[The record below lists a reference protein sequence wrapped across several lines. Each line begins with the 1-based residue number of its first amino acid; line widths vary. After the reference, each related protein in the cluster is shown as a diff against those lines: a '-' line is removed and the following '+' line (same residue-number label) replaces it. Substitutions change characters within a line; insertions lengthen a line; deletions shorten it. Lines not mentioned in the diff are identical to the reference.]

1 MLTISDQITGIIRTA
16 SIVSNTC
23 DRYLASTAASD
34 GRHNHRCYG
43 RGVPSLDSVTV
54 AYVPIYPNMQHYV
67 MEREGYYQDVPV
79 DVTIERF
86 SSGPSVVKAFASGD
100 VDVALFGITPAM
112 VLVDK
117 GIQASVL
124 AANSRN
130 GFKIMGTTELA
141 DLYDQEG
148 AATFDR
154 FEEDHDRTVRFGVPP
169 DGSVPDI
176 VLRYWI
182 RADLDIGDVES
193 AINTSKV
200 PPAKAVQTIQSGDI
214 DATIIQEPFA
224 TIIGRDDGFGDLAW
238 SGNILDN
245 HPVTVLFANQQVL
258 DDSDVAVSL
267 VEQHVA
273 ATELILDSPDAAA
286 AHAASVIGSGVS
298 EDLAE
303 TAMDSKASDFLSDPH
318 AITEQA
324 ATMGEFV
331 AKIGNIEQP
340 VATENLFAFDPYDAI
355 QE

>member
-1 MLTISDQITGIIRTA
+1 
-16 SIVSNTC
+16 
-23 DRYLASTAASD
+23 
-34 GRHNHRCYG
+34 
-43 RGVPSLDSVTV
+43 
-54 AYVPIYPNMQHYV
+54 MQHYV
-67 MEREGYYQDVPV
+67 MEQEGYYEDVPAA
-79 DVTIERF
+79 VTIERF

-112 VLVDK
+112 VLADK
-117 GIQASVL
+117 GTDAGIL

-130 GFKIMGTTELA
+130 GFKIMGTTELVERNEQDGTA
-141 DLYDQEG
+141 MFE
-148 AATFDR
+148 R
-154 FEEDHDRTVRFGVPP
+154 FEQEQGRKVRFGAPP
-169 DGSVPDI
+169 DGSVPDV

-182 RADLDIGDVES
+182 QEDLDAGEMASV
-193 AINTSKV
+193 INKSKV

-224 TIIGRDDGFGDLAW
+224 TIIDQDDGFGELAW
-238 SGNILDN
+238 SGNILEN

-258 DDSDVAVSL
+258 DDADIAQSL

-273 ATELILDSPDAAA
+273 ATEFTADAPDAAA

-298 EDLAE
+298 EDLA
-303 TAMDSKASDFLSDPH
+303 TAAMDSQASDFLSDPH
-318 AITEQA
+318 AITDQA

-331 AKIGNIEQP
+331 ANVGNIEAP

>member
-1 MLTISDQITGIIRTA
+1 VIDISRRRLLQTAGGTTVAAAGIA
-16 SIVSNTC
+16 GC
-23 DRYLASTAASD
+23 LGQGGPA
-34 GRHNHRCYG
+34 
-43 RGVPSLDSVTV
+43 LDSITV
-54 AYVPIYPNMQHYV
+54 AYVPIFPNMQHYV
-67 MEREGYYQDVPV
+67 MEREGYYEDIPA

-117 GIQASVL
+117 GIGASVL
-124 AANSRN
+124 AANSKN

-141 DLYDQEG
+141 DLDEQDA

-154 FEEDHDRTVRFGVPP
+154 FEEEHDRKVRFGVPP

-182 RADLDIGDVES
+182 QEALGIGEMES
-193 AINTSKV
+193 VINKSNV

-214 DATIIQEPFA
+214 DATMIQEPFA
-224 TIIGRDDGFGDLAW
+224 TIIGRDGGFGDLAW
-238 SGNILDN
+238 SGTILDN
-245 HPVTVLFANQQVL
+245 HPVTVLFANRQVL
-258 DDSDVAVSL
+258 DESDVARSL

-273 ATELILDSPDAAA
+273 ATEFIADSPDAAA

-303 TAMDSKASDFLSDPH
+303 TAMDSQASDFLSDPH
-318 AITEQA
+318 AITDQA

-331 AKIGNIEQP
+331 ATVGNIEEP
-340 VATENLFAFDPYDAI
+340 VATENLFAFDPYDAS

>member
-1 MLTISDQITGIIRTA
+1 MVQISRRSLLQKAGATTTAATGIA
-16 SIVSNTC
+16 GC
-23 DRYLASTAASD
+23 LGQGGA
-34 GRHNHRCYG
+34 
-43 RGVPSLDSVTV
+43 SLDSVTV

-67 MEREGYYQDVPV
+67 MEQEGDYENVPADVS
-79 DVTIERF
+79 IERF

-117 GIQASVL
+117 GTNAGIL

-141 DLYDQEG
+141 DLYEQEG
-148 AATFDR
+148 AATFER
-154 FEEDHDRTVRFGVPP
+154 FEEEHGRKVRFGAPP

-182 RADLDIGDVES
+182 QEDLDVGEMDS
-193 AINTSKV
+193 TINKSKV

-224 TIIGRDDGFGDLAW
+224 TIISQADGFEELAW

-245 HPVTVLFANQQVL
+245 HPVTVLFANQRVL
-258 DDSDVAVSL
+258 DDDEVAQSL

-273 ATELILDSPDAAA
+273 ATEFTGNSPDAAA
-286 AHAASVIGSGVS
+286 SHAASVIGSGVS
-298 EDLAE
+298 EDLA
-303 TAMDSKASDFLSDPH
+303 TAAVDSKASEFISDPH
-318 AITEQA
+318 AITDQA

-331 AKIGNIEQP
+331 ASVGNIEEP
-340 VATENLFAFDPYDAI
+340 VVTENLFAFDPYDAL
-355 QE
+355 Q

>member
-1 MLTISDQITGIIRTA
+1 MAATGVA
-16 SIVSNTC
+16 GC
-23 DRYLASTAASD
+23 L
-34 GRHNHRCYG
+34 GQEG
-43 RGVPSLDSVTV
+43 GSLDSVTV
-54 AYVPIYPNMQHYV
+54 AYVPIYPNIQHYV
-67 MEREGYYQDVPV
+67 MEQEGYYEDVPTA
-79 DVTIERF
+79 VTIERF

-117 GIQASVL
+117 GTNAGIL

-141 DLYDQEG
+141 DLYEQEG
-148 AATFDR
+148 AATFER
-154 FEEDHDRTVRFGVPP
+154 FEEEHGRKVRFGAPP

-182 RADLDIGDVES
+182 QEDLDVGEMDS
-193 AINTSKV
+193 SINKSKV

-224 TIIGRDDGFGDLAW
+224 TIISQADGFEEFAW

-258 DDSDVAVSL
+258 DDDEVAQSL

-273 ATELILDSPDAAA
+273 ATEFTGDSPDAAA
-286 AHAASVIGSGVS
+286 SHAASVIGSGVS
-298 EDLAE
+298 EDLA
-303 TAMDSKASDFLSDPH
+303 TAAMDSKASEFISDPH
-318 AITEQA
+318 AITDQA

-331 AKIGNIEQP
+331 ANVGNIEEP
-340 VATENLFAFDPYDAI
+340 VATEDLFALDPYDAI
-355 QE
+355 Q

>member
-1 MLTISDQITGIIRTA
+1 MANISRRRLLQKA
-16 SIVSNTC
+16 SATTV
-23 DRYLASTAASD
+23 AAA
-34 GRHNHRCYG
+34 
-43 RGVPSLDSVTV
+43 GVAGCLGQGGGSLDSVTV

-67 MEREGYYQDVPV
+67 MEQEGFYENVSADVS
-79 DVTIERF
+79 IERF

-117 GIQASVL
+117 GNDAGVL

-130 GFKIMGTTELA
+130 GFKVMGTTELA
-141 DLYDQEG
+141 DRYEQEG
-148 AATFDR
+148 AAAFGR
-154 FEEDHDRTVRFGVPP
+154 FEEEHGRKVRFGAPP

-182 RADLDIGDVES
+182 QEDLDVGEMETVIDK
-193 AINTSKV
+193 SKV

-224 TIIGRDDGFGDLAW
+224 TIIGEEDGFEELAW

-258 DDSDVAVSL
+258 DDSEVAGSL

-273 ATELILDSPDAAA
+273 ATEFTVDSPDAAA
-286 AHAASVIGSGVS
+286 GHAASVIGSGVS
-298 EDLAE
+298 EDLAKA
-303 TAMDSKASDFLSDPH
+303 AMDSKASEFISDPH
-318 AITEQA
+318 AITDQA

-331 AKIGNIEQP
+331 TNVGNIEEP
-340 VATENLFAFDPYDAI
+340 VATEDLFAFEPYDATH
-355 QE
+355 

>member
-1 MLTISDQITGIIRTA
+1 MSHISRRRLLQTGATTIATAGIA
-16 SIVSNTC
+16 GC
-23 DRYLASTAASD
+23 LGQGGA
-34 GRHNHRCYG
+34 
-43 RGVPSLDSVTV
+43 SLDSVTV

-67 MEREGYYQDVPV
+67 MEQEGYYEDVPA

-86 SSGPSVVKAFASGD
+86 SSGPNVVKAFASGD

-112 VLVDK
+112 VLVDEDTHA
-117 GIQASVL
+117 GVL

-141 DLYDQEG
+141 DLYEQEG
-148 AATFDR
+148 ATTFGR
-154 FEEDHDRTVRFGVPP
+154 FEEERGRKVRFGAPP

-182 RADLDIGDVES
+182 QEDLDVGEMES
-193 AINTSKV
+193 VIDKSKV

-224 TIIGRDDGFGDLAW
+224 TIIDQNDGFGELAW
-238 SGNILDN
+238 SGNVLEN

-258 DDSDVAVSL
+258 DDSDVAQSL
-267 VEQHVA
+267 VEQHIT
-273 ATELILDSPDAAA
+273 ATEFTADSPDAAA

-298 EDLAE
+298 EDLAK
-303 TAMDSKASDFLSDPH
+303 AAIDSKASEFISDPH
-318 AITEQA
+318 VITDQT

-331 AKIGNIEQP
+331 ANVGNIEEP
-340 VATENLFAFDPYDAI
+340 VATEDLFAFDPYDAS

>member
-1 MLTISDQITGIIRTA
+1 MVQISRRRLLQKAGATTIAATGIAGCLGQGGT
-16 SIVSNTC
+16 
-23 DRYLASTAASD
+23 
-34 GRHNHRCYG
+34 
-43 RGVPSLDSVTV
+43 SLDSVTV

-67 MEREGYYQDVPV
+67 MEQEGYYEDVPT

-117 GIQASVL
+117 GTDASIL

-130 GFKIMGTTELA
+130 GFKIMGTTELV
-141 DLYDQEG
+141 DRYEQEG
-148 AATFDR
+148 AAAFER
-154 FEEDHDRTVRFGVPP
+154 FEEEHGRKVRFGAPP

-182 RADLDIGDVES
+182 QEDLDVGETKSVIDK
-193 AINTSKV
+193 SKV

-224 TIIGRDDGFGDLAW
+224 TVIGQDDGFGKLAW
-238 SGNILDN
+238 SGNILED

-258 DDSDVAVSL
+258 DDSEVAQSL

-273 ATELILDSPDAAA
+273 ATEFTADSPGAAA

-298 EDLAE
+298 EDLA
-303 TAMDSKASDFLSDPH
+303 TAAMNSQASEFFSNPH
-318 AITEQA
+318 AITDQA

-331 AKIGNIEQP
+331 ANVGNIEDP

>member
-1 MLTISDQITGIIRTA
+1 MAHISRRRLLQTGATTIAATGVA
-16 SIVSNTC
+16 GC
-23 DRYLASTAASD
+23 L
-34 GRHNHRCYG
+34 GQG
-43 RGVPSLDSVTV
+43 GGSLDSVTV

-67 MEREGYYQDVPV
+67 MEQEGYYEDVPT

-117 GIQASVL
+117 GTNAGIL

-141 DLYDQEG
+141 DLYEQEG
-148 AATFDR
+148 AATFER
-154 FEEDHDRTVRFGVPP
+154 FEEEHGRKVRFGAPP

-182 RADLDIGDVES
+182 QEDLDVGEMDS
-193 AINTSKV
+193 SINKSKV

-224 TIIGRDDGFGDLAW
+224 TIISQADGFEELAW

-245 HPVTVLFANQQVL
+245 HPVTVLFANQRVL
-258 DDSDVAVSL
+258 DDDEVAQSL

-273 ATELILDSPDAAA
+273 ATEFTGDSPDAAA
-286 AHAASVIGSGVS
+286 SHAASVIGSGVS
-298 EDLAE
+298 EDLA
-303 TAMDSKASDFLSDPH
+303 TAAMDSKASEFISDPH
-318 AITEQA
+318 AITDQA

-331 AKIGNIEQP
+331 ANVGNIEEP
-340 VATENLFAFDPYDAI
+340 VATEDLFALDPYDAI
-355 QE
+355 Q